1 MIMHIYSF
9 IRTGVT
15 SYSVLMFKLTSS
27 KWWASEVNTLTK
39 IALSQL
45 WLIEV
50 VLLMN
55 LQVLF
60 LSWASV
66 EVWCVVELL
75 LMVDTVAA
83 TKLLLLLIVLRLV
96 DFNIG
101 WLVSIELNWWSGSS
115 WGSGNQINNWLLD
128 DFINLLSDLDDLL
141 LSVKVSSNHIVSLYE
156 WVEFSLEFSVLRCEE
171 LAVVVEWLK
180 FELQVVV
187 SVKESIIWVSDS
199 I

>member
-9 IRTGVT
+9 IRTGGT
-15 SYSVLMFKLTSS
+15 SCSVLMFKLASS
-27 KWWASEVNTLTK
+27 KWWASEVNALTK

-141 LSVKVSSNHIVSLYE
+141 LSVEISSNHIVSLYE

-180 FELQVVV
+180 FELQIVV
-187 SVKESIIWVSDS
+187 SVKESIVWVSDS